1 MQASLQ
7 RSTNISSFL
16 KEIQQSVNPTTS
28 KFKFTTE
35 LAWKPDFTL
44 LALGLDDGTVHV
56 FSAPHLT
63 LLHTLFTIKKMIQC
77 LAWHPESTATDTGL
91 SPYRH
96 WLAVSSNE
104 RTITVVDT
112 SKLTKGESDINNK
125 TIKSCF
131 TLTGHLNRVVSM
143 AWSPHVSGQ
152 LVSVSFDD
160 TAQVW
165 DVPNQS
171 LVANFPSHESNLL
184 CCVWSPLDPD
194 MIITGSADCTLRV
207 WKISSQTNKFPK
219 EKTDHLTPRVISH
232 INKKSFFPVSSRRRE
247 DDSYQIENCY
257 RLLERGGQDEIIN
270 KDTPSEE
277 GGELGFHHFYGNRED
292 IHTLINAEVA
302 EHRTKGR
309 EMLISHMELWKGNT
323 GEMLREASR
332 KKALNDWLV
341 SLAPSISHRV
351 WVEMCVAYSEQLT
364 VQGLFHKA
372 ASYLLVCN
380 KVEEAIQ
387 LLVNNKCFREAMCI
401 AKSRLDSDDP
411 TINNVFI
418 EWGNKL
424 GNSDGNFVQAAE
436 CYLAS
441 GELDLAAKMFAKK
454 KTAEYLKLSALV
466 SRKCG
471 NYALAL
477 SQAKQCFQECMHQE
491 NWDLADDIVS
501 EYMELKPYHLV
512 VIVHREVLNL
522 LAADQG
528 KFGSWLLGN
537 RLIDT
542 SLLERV
548 ASRWQT
554 DDKQT
559 VYSELHSGLDHNQSA
574 QQTLNQMWLCVSKEL
589 SLSFSSEEK
598 GLWHLV
604 NAVAICY
611 RYQLLHPSQPVLLQ
625 LCSWLAPAGPF
636 TKGSVFLLSSQDTS
650 NMSFVHSLRA
660 FLGAAIA
667 FWLDI
672 VVKLSEDLEQQSPLG
687 VNGKSKNDNEQITEP
702 NEECD
707 AHTRDLINNKNITI
721 KSQEI
726 NKSITVIESA
736 EGMTDTQ
743 KVVEGVK
750 EEVNDILEKI
760 INVCGNKP
768 NKEIKCNEKDDT
780 KTKTNKEFIESKID
794 ISSSNIDASKI
805 TCVGVSDE
813 TTCVFEHSGSLN
825 WAAVCTVLEEL
836 LVDVLDKHSTQY
848 FQNEIEIKKLEL
860 LVAGAVAS
868 TRKSSAL
875 GESPKH
881 IEDNNVAE
889 DRNEN
894 KIDDAI
900 NHNMRIEVTEAHTEN
915 GVVEGKKKDQVLFDT
930 ISDTNIIKNSI
941 LNEDNQTIAD
951 AQFGTG
957 YSVLRGNSYLN
968 EGEPT
973 PTAAHLVQGHNSR
986 DTFTN
991 SGLLKL
997 KELKNCKEKFE
1008 MEKVAVPN
1016 PFFIYC
1022 KVQTICQNVIMKKE
1036 PQLGQRLLDLLKN
1049 SL

>member
-1 MQASLQ
+1 MCPLPLGPLMTVSRLTNQQDDIIVSSTLNIARNQQA
-7 RSTNISSFL
+7 FL
-16 KEIQQSVNPTTS
+16 K
-28 KFKFTTE
+28 
-35 LAWKPDFTL
+35 
-44 LALGLDDGTVHV
+44 ALCESEYPCRSPMLDDQSFRQQDNQT
-56 FSAPHLT
+56 S
-63 LLHTLFTIKKMIQC
+63 
-77 LAWHPESTATDTGL
+77 
-91 SPYRH
+91 
-96 WLAVSSNE
+96 
-104 RTITVVDT
+104 VD
-112 SKLTKGESDINNK
+112 
-125 TIKSCF
+125 
-131 TLTGHLNRVVSM
+131 
-143 AWSPHVSGQ
+143 
-152 LVSVSFDD
+152 
-160 TAQVW
+160 
-165 DVPNQS
+165 
-171 LVANFPSHESNLL
+171 
-184 CCVWSPLDPD
+184 D
-194 MIITGSADCTLRV
+194 ML
-207 WKISSQTNKFPK
+207 P
-219 EKTDHLTPRVISH
+219 DHLTPRVISH
-232 INKKSFFPVSSRRRE
+232 INKKSFFPVSARQRE
-247 DDSYQIENCY
+247 DDGYQIENCY
-257 RLLERGGQDEIIN
+257 RLLERSGQNEILN

-277 GGELGFHHFYGNRED
+277 GGELGFHNFYGNRED
-292 IHTLINAEVA
+292 IHKLINAEVA
-302 EHRTKGR
+302 DHRTKGR
-309 EMLISHMELWKGNT
+309 EGFVSHMELWKGNT

-341 SLAPSISHRV
+341 SLAPSVSHRYWRRVAFLRMSDHDSSYRLAGERCESCSASIV

-471 NYALAL
+471 NFAQAL

-491 NWDLADDIVS
+491 NWDLADDIVL
-501 EYMELKPYHLV
+501 EYKELKPYHLV
-512 VIVHREVLNL
+512 LIMHREVLSL
-522 LAADQG
+522 LASDQG

-537 RLIDT
+537 RPLHT
-542 SLLERV
+542 SLLDRV
-548 ASRWQT
+548 ASCWQT

-559 VYSELHSGLDHNQSA
+559 VYCELHSGLDHSQPP

-589 SLSFSSEEK
+589 SLSLSSEEK

-636 TKGSVFLLSSQDTS
+636 TEGSVFLLSSQDTS
-650 NMSFVHSLRA
+650 KLSFVHSLRA

-687 VNGKSKNDNEQITEP
+687 VNGESKNDDERITEP
-702 NEECD
+702 DEECD
-707 AHTRDLINNKNITI
+707 ASRRDLVNDKDPTI
-721 KSQEI
+721 EAQEI
-726 NKSITVIESA
+726 NNSRTVIESA

-750 EEVNDILEKI
+750 EEVNDLLEKI
-760 INVCGNKP
+760 IKVCGHKP
-768 NKEIKCNEKDDT
+768 NKEIKCNENDDT
-780 KTKTNKEFIESKID
+780 KPKTNKEFIESKID
-794 ISSSNIDASKI
+794 SSSSNTDASKI
-805 TCVGVSDE
+805 TCVRLANE
-813 TTCVFEHSGSLN
+813 TTCAYEDSASLN

-848 FQNEIEIKKLEL
+848 FQNEIKIKKLEL

-868 TRKSSAL
+868 ARKSSAL
-875 GESPKH
+875 GESTKQ
-881 IEDNNVAE
+881 IEDKNVAE
-889 DRNEN
+889 GKNES

-900 NHNMRIEVTEAHTEN
+900 NHNILIEVTEAQTEN
-915 GVVEGKKKDQVLFDT
+915 GAVEGKKKDQVLFDT
-930 ISDTNIIKNSI
+930 SSDTNMIKNAI

-951 AQFGTG
+951 AQFDP
-957 YSVLRGNSYLN
+957 SDAELRGNSYLN
-968 EGEPT
+968 EEEPT
-973 PTAAHLVQGHNSR
+973 PTVANLVQGHKSR
-986 DTFTN
+986 DPTAN

-997 KELKNCKEKFE
+997 QELKKCKEKFE

-1049 SL
+1049 SM